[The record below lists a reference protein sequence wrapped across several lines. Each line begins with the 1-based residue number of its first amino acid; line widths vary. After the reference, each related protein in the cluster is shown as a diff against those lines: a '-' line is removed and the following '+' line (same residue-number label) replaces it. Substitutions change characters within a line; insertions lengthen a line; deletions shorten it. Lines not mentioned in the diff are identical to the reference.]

1 MSKFMNPIRY
11 KNLFFLLFFI
21 SVNLCHAQM
30 AVPFKER
37 YKANIKGDM
46 TIIAN
51 SILNRIDKKN
61 SPNDPYNDQ
70 SIDAIT
76 NDEVDMEYIDID
88 TDKQTFSSSSAALFQ
103 KDEASKKIVYAG
115 LYWSATYKYESGY
128 KKGEDKFVAFDNTRE
143 PFEEVLVKFPTQKEY
158 TAIKGEIIFDGL
170 KQKEFKDAAP
180 YAVYANITEQ
190 VKALENPFGF
200 YSVANIRATQ
210 GTLIGGSAAGWTM
223 IFVYEDASMSEKFIV
238 SHDGFAGAS
247 SESVNVIF
255 KGFKTQPQGN
265 VQVKL
270 AGAALEGDFKVDG
283 DLFMFGS
290 TKNKDFTNVKTVTRR
305 YSNFFD
311 SSITI
316 EDEHFKYRIPD
327 SKNTLGYDS
336 FLTTLSNYNNRFI
349 GNNLDEATVRFKSSG
364 DVFYLFFSAMA
375 IETKP
380 AVETQ
385 EDNTKL
391 VYEDSKFKVVD
402 KTTNEEIVQGQ
413 TAEDSL
419 SASLAQKAIDGLAQ
433 DSKENTKPIAER
445 NEKITQEKETKP
457 VVASKPIVEE
467 EKTKVKEAKE
477 ETKPVVAL
485 KSDTKKV
492 ASKPL
497 TSKTEE
503 IVVKTEEPKTS
514 IKPDV
519 AKVTKT
525 AEVKPE
531 SKPVVVA
538 PEAVKTETPKE
549 NKPVEV
555 EILNDIDS
563 PKGYYLVVNVFNERM
578 NAARFMKVLRDN
590 GLNPNYFV
598 NPTNNYMY
606 VYLGYVTSREE
617 ADKLIENK
625 LNNLYTEEMW
635 ILVVNMNK

>member
-1 MSKFMNPIRY
+1 MNLKRC
-11 KNLFFLLFFI
+11 KNLVLILFFI
-21 SVNLCHAQM
+21 SVNWCHAQM

-51 SILNRIDKKN
+51 SILNRIDRKN
-61 SPNDPYNDQ
+61 SPNDAYNDQ
-70 SIDAIT
+70 SIDAVT
-76 NDEVDMEYIDID
+76 NDEIDMEYIDID

-103 KDEASKKIVYAG
+103 KNEASKKIVYAG

-143 PFEEVLVKFPTQKEY
+143 AFEEVLVKFPDQKEY
-158 TAIKGEIIFDGL
+158 STVKGELIFDGL
-170 KQKEFKDAAP
+170 KHREFKDAAP
-180 YAVYANITEQ
+180 YAVYADITEQ
-190 VKALENPFGF
+190 VKALANPFGF
-200 YSVANIRATQ
+200 YTVANVRATQ

-255 KGFKTQPQGN
+255 RGFRTQPQGN
-265 VQVKL
+265 VHVKL

-290 TKNKDFTNVKTVTRR
+290 SKNKDFTNVKTITRR

-336 FLTTLSNYNNRFI
+336 FLTTLTNYNNRFI

-385 EDNTKL
+385 EENTKL
-391 VYEDSKFKVVD
+391 VYEESKFKVVD
-402 KTTNEEIVQGQ
+402 KTTNEEIVQNQ
-413 TAEDSL
+413 ATEDSTATL
-419 SASLAQKAIDGLAQ
+419 LALKAKEAFAQ
-433 DSKENTKPIAER
+433 ETVKSSKPIVER
-445 NEKITQEKETKP
+445 NEKITEVKEIKQEPKP
-457 VVASKPIVEE
+457 VVTSKS
-467 EKTKVKEAKE
+467 EAKE
-477 ETKPVVAL
+477 EISTPIA
-485 KSDTKKV
+485 KKD
-492 ASKPL
+492 A
-497 TSKTEE
+497 
-503 IVVKTEEPKTS
+503 VVKKEEPKTS
-514 IKPDV
+514 VKPTAAAV
-519 AKVTKT
+519 AKTNEVEPKTK
-525 AEVKPE
+525 PI
-531 SKPVVVA
+531 VVA
-538 PEAVKTETPKE
+538 PEAVKTEIPKE
-549 NKPVEV
+549 SKQAEIEV
-555 EILNDIDS
+555 LNNIDS
-563 PKGYYLVVNVFNERM
+563 PKGYYLVVNVFNERV
-578 NAARFMKVLRDN
+578 NAARFMKSLRDK
-590 GLNPNYFV
+590 GLDPNYFT
-598 NPTNNYMY
+598 NPVNNYMY
-606 VYLGYVTSREE
+606 VYVDYVSTRQE

>member
-1 MSKFMNPIRY
+1 MNRKRY
-11 KNLFFLLFFI
+11 KNLFLILFFI
-21 SVNLCHAQM
+21 CVNWCHAQM

-76 NDEVDMEYIDID
+76 NDEIDMEYIDID

-103 KDEASKKIVYAG
+103 KNEASKKIVYAG

-128 KKGEDKFVAFDNTRE
+128 KKGQDKFVAFDNTRE
-143 PFEEVLVKFPTQKEY
+143 PFEEIVVKFPDQKEY
-158 TAIKGEIIFDGL
+158 ATIKGEIIFDGL
-170 KQKEFKDAAP
+170 KHKEFKDAAP
-180 YAVYANITEQ
+180 YAVYADITEQ
-190 VKALENPFGF
+190 VKALKNPFGF
-200 YSVANIRATQ
+200 YTVGNVRATQ

-223 IFVYEDASMSEKFIV
+223 IFVYEDASMSEKFII

-290 TKNKDFTNVKTVTRR
+290 SKNKDFTNVKTVTRR

-327 SKNTLGYDS
+327 GKNTLGYDS

-349 GNNLDEATVRFKSSG
+349 GNNMDEATVRFKSSG

-375 IETKP
+375 IETKS
-380 AVETQ
+380 AVEAQADT
-385 EDNTKL
+385 TKL
-391 VYEDSKFKVVD
+391 VYEDNTFKVVD
-402 KTTNEEIVQGQ
+402 KTTNEEIVQNQ
-413 TAEDSL
+413 TANDSL
-419 SASLAQKAIDGLAQ
+419 STSLAQKAIDGLAQ
-433 DSKENTKPIAER
+433 DSKENTKAIVAEV
-445 NEKITQEKETKP
+445 EKITEIKETKQEP
-457 VVASKPIVEE
+457 KPAVTSKP
-467 EKTKVKEAKE
+467 EAKKE
-477 ETKPVVAL
+477 PSTPIAKKETV
-485 KSDTKKV
+485 TKK
-492 ASKPL
+492 
-497 TSKTEE
+497 
-503 IVVKTEEPKTS
+503 EEPKTAV
-514 IKPDV
+514 KPDV
-519 AKVTKT
+519 VKVTKT
-525 AEVKPE
+525 EEVKPE

-538 PEAVKTETPKE
+538 SSETVKSEKAKE

-555 EILNDIDS
+555 EVLNDIDS

-578 NAARFMKVLRDN
+578 NAARFMKVLRDK

-598 NPTNNYMY
+598 NPVNNYMY

-635 ILVVNMNK
+635 ILVINMNK

>member
-1 MSKFMNPIRY
+1 
-11 KNLFFLLFFI
+11 
-21 SVNLCHAQM
+21 M

-76 NDEVDMEYIDID
+76 NDEIDMEYIDID

-103 KDEASKKIVYAG
+103 KNEAAKKIVYAG

-143 PFEEVLVKFPTQKEY
+143 PFEEVLVKFPDQKEY
-158 TAIKGEIIFDGL
+158 STVKGEIIFDGL
-170 KQKEFKDAAP
+170 KHREFKDAAP
-180 YAVYANITEQ
+180 YAVYADITEQ
-190 VKALENPFGF
+190 VKALDNPFGF
-200 YSVANIRATQ
+200 YMVANVRATQ

-247 SESVNVIF
+247 SESVNVVF

-290 TKNKDFTNVKTVTRR
+290 SKNKDFTNVKTVTRR

-327 SKNTLGYDS
+327 GKNTLGYDS

-349 GNNLDEATVRFKSSG
+349 GNNADEATVRFKSSG

-380 AVETQ
+380 ATIATA
-385 EDNTKL
+385 DNTKL
-391 VYEDSKFKVVD
+391 VYEDNKFKVFD
-402 KTTNEEIVQGQ
+402 KNTNEEIVQNQ
-413 TAEDSL
+413 TAEDSTATL
-419 SASLAQKAIDGLAQ
+419 LAIKAKEAFSQETLEN
-433 DSKENTKPIAER
+433 SKQIAEQ
-445 NEKITQEKETKP
+445 NEKINEVKEIKQETKP
-457 VVASKPIVEE
+457 VEASKP
-467 EKTKVKEAKE
+467 
-477 ETKPVVAL
+477 ETKKEVLTPPI
-485 KSDTKKV
+485 TKNE
-492 ASKPL
+492 A
-497 TSKTEE
+497 
-503 IVVKTEEPKTS
+503 VVKKDEPKTAV
-514 IKPDV
+514 KPDV
-519 AKVTKT
+519 TTVTKSD
-525 AEVKPE
+525 EVK
-531 SKPVVVA
+531 SKINPIVVA
-538 PEAVKTETPKE
+538 PEAVKSEIPKE
-549 NKPVEV
+549 NKSVEV
-555 EILNDIDS
+555 LNDIDS
-563 PKGYYLVVNVFNERM
+563 PKGYYLVVNVFNERV
-578 NAARFMKVLRDN
+578 NAARFMKSLRDK
-590 GLNPNYFV
+590 GLNPNYFT
-598 NPTNNYMY
+598 NPANNYMY

-617 ADKLIENK
+617 AEKLIENK
-625 LNNLYTEEMW
+625 LNNLYTEETW

>member
-1 MSKFMNPIRY
+1 MNRKRY
-11 KNLFFLLFFI
+11 KNLFLILFFI
-21 SVNLCHAQM
+21 CVNWCHAQM

-51 SILNRIDKKN
+51 SILNRIDRKN

-76 NDEVDMEYIDID
+76 NDEIDMEYIDID

-103 KDEASKKIVYAG
+103 KNEASKKIVYAG

-143 PFEEVLVKFPTQKEY
+143 PFEEVLVKFPDQKEY
-158 TAIKGEIIFDGL
+158 STVKGEIIFDGL
-170 KQKEFKDAAP
+170 KHREFKDAAP
-180 YAVYANITEQ
+180 YAVYADITEQ
-190 VKALENPFGF
+190 VKALDNPFGF
-200 YSVANIRATQ
+200 YMVANVRATQ

-247 SESVNVIF
+247 SESVNVVF

-290 TKNKDFTNVKTVTRR
+290 SKNKDFTNVKTVTRR

-391 VYEDSKFKVVD
+391 VYEDNKLKLVD
-402 KTTNEEIVQGQ
+402 KISNEEIVHNKPKV
-413 TAEDSL
+413 DSDETL
-419 SASLAQKAIDGLAQ
+419 LALKA
-433 DSKENTKPIAER
+433 KEALTKDNVEYSKPITEQS
-445 NEKITQEKETKP
+445 EKIAEIKEIKSEPKP
-457 VVASKPIVEE
+457 VAASKP
-467 EKTKVKEAKE
+467 
-477 ETKPVVAL
+477 ETKKEVSTPPIA
-485 KSDTKKV
+485 KKE
-492 ASKPL
+492 
-497 TSKTEE
+497 T
-503 IVVKTEEPKTS
+503 VVKKEEPKTS
-514 IKPDV
+514 VKPDV
-519 AKVTKT
+519 ETVAKI
-525 AEVKPE
+525 AEVKPK
-531 SKPVVVA
+531 SNPIA
-538 PEAVKTETPKE
+538 AAAEAIKTETPKE
-549 NKPVEV
+549 SKQPEIEV
-555 EILNDIDS
+555 LNDIDS
-563 PKGYYLVVNVFNERM
+563 PKGYYLVVNVFNERV
-578 NAARFMKVLRDN
+578 NAARFMKSLRDK
-590 GLNPNYFV
+590 GLNPNYFT
-598 NPTNNYMY
+598 NPANNYMY
-606 VYLGYVTSREE
+606 VYLGFVNSREE
-617 ADKLIENK
+617 ADKLINSK
-625 LNNLYTEEMW
+625 LNNLYNEEMW

>member
-1 MSKFMNPIRY
+1 MNRKRY
-11 KNLFFLLFFI
+11 KNLFLILFFI
-21 SVNLCHAQM
+21 CVNWCHAQM

-76 NDEVDMEYIDID
+76 NDEIDMEYIDID

-103 KDEASKKIVYAG
+103 KNEAAKKIVYAG

-143 PFEEVLVKFPTQKEY
+143 PFEEVLVKFPDQKEY
-158 TAIKGEIIFDGL
+158 STVKGEIIFDGL
-170 KQKEFKDAAP
+170 KHREFKDAAP
-180 YAVYANITEQ
+180 YAVYADITEQ
-190 VKALENPFGF
+190 VKALDNPFGF
-200 YSVANIRATQ
+200 YMVANVRATQ

-247 SESVNVIF
+247 SESVNVVF

-290 TKNKDFTNVKTVTRR
+290 SKNKDFTNVKTVTRR

-327 SKNTLGYDS
+327 GKNTLGYDS

-349 GNNLDEATVRFKSSG
+349 GNNADEATVRFKSSG

-380 AVETQ
+380 ATIATA
-385 EDNTKL
+385 DNTKL
-391 VYEDSKFKVVD
+391 VYEDNKFKVFD
-402 KTTNEEIVQGQ
+402 KNTNEEIVQNQ
-413 TAEDSL
+413 TAEDSTATL
-419 SASLAQKAIDGLAQ
+419 LAIKAKEAFSQETLEN
-433 DSKENTKPIAER
+433 SKQIAEQ
-445 NEKITQEKETKP
+445 NEKINEVKEIKQETKP
-457 VVASKPIVEE
+457 VEASKP
-467 EKTKVKEAKE
+467 
-477 ETKPVVAL
+477 ETKKEVLTPPI
-485 KSDTKKV
+485 TKNE
-492 ASKPL
+492 A
-497 TSKTEE
+497 
-503 IVVKTEEPKTS
+503 VVKKDEPKTAV
-514 IKPDV
+514 KPDV
-519 AKVTKT
+519 TTVTKSD
-525 AEVKPE
+525 EVK
-531 SKPVVVA
+531 SKINPIVVA
-538 PEAVKTETPKE
+538 PEAVKSEIPKE
-549 NKPVEV
+549 NKSVEV
-555 EILNDIDS
+555 LNDIDS
-563 PKGYYLVVNVFNERM
+563 PKGYYLVVNVFNERV
-578 NAARFMKVLRDN
+578 NAARFMKSLRDK
-590 GLNPNYFV
+590 GLNPNYFT
-598 NPTNNYMY
+598 NPANNYMY

-617 ADKLIENK
+617 AEKLIENK
-625 LNNLYTEEMW
+625 LNNLYTEETW